1 MLKFKPYTISFNGT
15 NFWVLDA
22 NNLSFNNASVG
33 IKSKTTKVKC
43 AVGGEKIETLNND
56 GKVES
61 VTIAEKGDAIFCNN
75 ETDIYI
81 PRNSDGTAWKFN
93 AITSYGYDIV
103 GKGDDYIIIKSNNK
117 ALLLIGVIDKPTCIE
132 NAWGEGQHQFL
143 YEGATLKKD
152 LNTSKV
158 TGIDKHAFETTWEVL
173 SKSEDLI
180 K

>member
-1 MLKFKPYTISFNGT
+1 MLSYKNYTINFNGID
-15 NFWVLDA
+15 FLVLDT
-22 NNLSFNNASVG
+22 NNLSFSNAFVG

-43 AVGGEKIETLNND
+43 AKGGEKIETLNKD

-61 VTIAEKGDAIFCNN
+61 VTIAEKGDAIFCNS

-81 PRNSDGTAWKFN
+81 PRNNDGTAWKFEE
-93 AITSYGYDIV
+93 ITSCGYDIV
-103 GKGDDYIIIKSNNK
+103 GKGEDYIIIKSNNK
-117 ALLLIGVIDKPTCIE
+117 ALLLVGVIDNPTCIE

-143 YEGATLKKD
+143 YKGATLKKD
-152 LNTSKV
+152 LTSGKV
-158 TGIDKHAFETTWEVL
+158 TGIDKHAFETTWEIL